1 MMFINSLLSH
11 ASDEYWDEFISKLES
26 LNIRKAVVVR
36 QTFQLLLQNLQLIFC
51 EATHV
56 FTYNR

>member
-1 MMFINSLLSH
+1 MFINSLLSH

-36 QTFQLLLQNLQLIFC
+36 QAFHTQNLELIFC

>member
-36 QTFQLLLQNLQLIFC
+36 
-51 EATHV
+51 
-56 FTYNR
+56 

>member
-1 MMFINSLLSH
+1 MFVNSLLSH
-11 ASDEYWDEFISKLES
+11 ASDEYWDEFISELEL

-36 QTFQLLLQNLQLIFC
+36 QCFQLLLQNSELICC

-56 FTYNR
+56 FAYNR